1 MRIRTLGVIA
11 LAVAIAAA
19 HLAVVFAQQP
29 RKSPHETV
37 KATIDGANIS
47 IEYGRPYMK
56 GRKVEG
62 GLVPYDSVWRTGADE
77 ATTLTS
83 DKALTIG
90 GVSVP
95 AGKHT
100 LWTAASSGEW
110 KLVINKQTGQWGTD
124 YDEKQDLARVPL
136 AKKTVSAPVEQFT
149 MAIEPNAGGGGVIKL
164 TWNVTEASVPFTV
177 NK

>member
-1 MRIRTLGVIA
+1 MSIRSLTVLCAALLVAQACSLG
-11 LAVAIAAA
+11 
-19 HLAVVFAQQP
+19 AQEP

-62 GLVPYDSVWRTGADE
+62 GLIPYDDVWRTGADE

-83 DKALTIG
+83 DKALVIG
-90 GVSVP
+90 GTTVP

-100 LWTAASSGEW
+100 LYTAATAGDW
-110 KLVINKQTGQWGTD
+110 KLVINNQTGQWGTV
-124 YDEKQDLARVPL
+124 YDQKQDLARVAL
-136 AKKTVSAPVEQFT
+136 QKTAISPAVEQFT
-149 MAIEPNAGGGGVIKL
+149 ILIEPAAGGGVIKL
-164 TWNVTEASVPFTV
+164 RWNVTEASVPLTV
-177 NK
+177 AK

>member
-1 MRIRTLGVIA
+1 MRIRRRSLVALVVIFAAAVFVIA
-11 LAVAIAAA
+11 R
-19 HLAVVFAQQP
+19 AQQP

-37 KATIDGANIS
+37 KATVDGANIS

-62 GLVPYDSVWRTGADE
+62 GLIPYDSVWRTGADE

-90 GVSVP
+90 GTPVP

-100 LWTAASSGEW
+100 LWTAASPTEW

-124 YDEKQDLARVPL
+124 YDEKQDLARVPMT
-136 AKKTVSAPVEQFT
+136 KKTLSTPVEQFT
-149 MAIEPNAGGGGVIKL
+149 IAIEPKSGGGGEIKL
-164 TWNVTEASVPFTV
+164 AWNVTEASVPFTV